1 MDVNIIRSIIF
12 FVFGVVLILFPKRI
26 YEFQVYVIGKLY
38 SKYDAEKDTN
48 HNVFFDVILIVI
60 SMILLGIVLT

>member
-26 YEFQVYVIGKLY
+26 YEFQVYVFKKLHI
-38 SKYDAEKDTN
+38 KYDEKTHKN
-48 HNVFFDVILIVI
+48 YNSYYGIILIII
-60 SMILLGIVLT
+60 SIILLGVVIY

>member
-1 MDVNIIRSIIF
+1 MDENIIRSIIF
-12 FVFGVVLILFPKRI
+12 FVAGVVLILFPKRI
-26 YEFQVYVIGKLY
+26 FKFQAYVIGKLY

-48 HNVFFDVILIVI
+48 HNVLFGVILVVI